1 MNKLVD
7 LEICRRIAEIEG
19 FEFDVINGSIHAK
32 PFTITEVFSCAHTG
46 FIFNPLT
53 DEALWVKLVEKYE
66 VSISFVFCKV
76 LINLNGVHERNFSDR
91 LSLRRSA
98 MLVIIEAHKGE

>member
-1 MNKLVD
+1 MSKLVD

-19 FEFDVINGSIHAK
+19 VPIYRENNCFYGDGYFRADTVSGLA
-32 PFTITEVFSCAHTG
+32 PMMY
-46 FIFNPLT
+46 NPLT
-53 DEALWVKLVEKYE
+53 DDALWVKLIEKYE

-76 LINLNGVHERNFSDR
+76 LINLNGVHERNFNDR

-98 MLVIIEAHKGE
+98 MLLIIRAHNER

>member
-1 MNKLVD
+1 MSKLTK
-7 LEICRRIAEIEG
+7 LEICKRIAEIEG
-19 FEFDVINGSIHAK
+19 IPLYNK
-32 PFTITEVFSCAHTG
+32 PNHMTG
-46 FIFNPLT
+46 NLETVCHPYMSYNPLT
-53 DEALWVKLVEKYE
+53 DDALWVKLIEKYE

-98 MLVIIEAHKGE
+98 MLVIIAAHKGE